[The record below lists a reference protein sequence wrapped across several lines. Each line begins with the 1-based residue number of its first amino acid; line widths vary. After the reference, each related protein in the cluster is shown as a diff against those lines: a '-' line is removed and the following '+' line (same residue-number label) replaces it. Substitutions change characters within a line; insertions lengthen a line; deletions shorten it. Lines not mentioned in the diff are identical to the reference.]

1 MRGFQIVLEVL
12 WVILAILCIVLG
24 IIRWSVPGH
33 ISLIFFVL
41 AAVAAAMAYFRH
53 TTRIRNER
61 KRRNS

>member
-1 MRGFQIVLEVL
+1 MLEVL

-24 IIRWSVPGH
+24 IIRWSAPGH

>member
-1 MRGFQIVLEVL
+1 MLEVL